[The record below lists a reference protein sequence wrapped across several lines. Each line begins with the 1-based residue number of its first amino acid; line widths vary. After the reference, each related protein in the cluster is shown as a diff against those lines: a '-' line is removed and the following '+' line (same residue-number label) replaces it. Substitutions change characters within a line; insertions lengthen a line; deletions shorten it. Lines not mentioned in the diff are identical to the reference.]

1 MSCDIDTYAGYHILT
16 TEEISVLTNEQERL
30 FWRQLA
36 ERYEREMRIQ
46 TETRMFRNR
55 VEHHT
60 QMRGPELTADLL
72 RLKKPI
78 LPNRWINFREGWC
91 SAAWGFTNENLRQAA
106 YQDFAKEIEK
116 AAEYLKMAPHTQN
129 AVLVA
134 DDKHLTLRWE
144 EP

>member
-1 MSCDIDTYAGYHILT
+1 MSCDIDTYAGYHILM
-16 TEEISVLTNEQERL
+16 TEEISVLSNEQERL

-46 TETRMFRNR
+46 TEARLFRNR

-60 QMRGPELTADLL
+60 QMRGPELPGDIL

-91 SAAWGFTNENLRQAA
+91 SAAWGFTNADLTPPAF
-106 YQDFAKEIEK
+106 QDFAKEIEK
-116 AAEYLKMAPHTQN
+116 AVEYLMMSPHTQN

-134 DDKHLTLRWE
+134 DEKYLKV
-144 EP
+144 